1 MTLYQLQQ
9 ESKGLLLPLLR
20 DHITVK
26 MVEKKINLT

>member
-20 DHITVK
+20 DQITVK